1 MIKTKK
7 NLIIF
12 MPFIGGGGVEKNLF
26 IIANHLSKKF
36 KKIKICTLSRKKLG
50 EFNKNIKY
58 LGPKKNINEKINI
71 KVKYLISLFILF
83 RFLIKNKNSTV
94 FAFQAN
100 IYCIVLCK
108 LLKVKIIV
116 RSNSSPSG
124 WYHNFFK
131 KIIYKY
137 LISKADCVIVNSIEF
152 KKQMQKKF
160 NIFVNCIFNP
170 LDLKKIRKLSNSGL
184 ADPFFNK
191 NKCLKLI
198 NLGRFTDQKDQITIL
213 KACKILK
220 DKLNFRLLIFGRGI
234 EKNNMQKFIFD
245 NDLNKNV
252 KLRNFVENP
261 YKAINQ
267 SDIFILSSK
276 YEGLPNVLLE
286 AASLK
291 KIILSTKCPTG
302 PKEILLNGKGGV
314 FFKVGDYQ
322 ELAYK
327 IKHIKN
333 NKKKMN
339 KKINLCF
346 KNLKRYDYKVNLD
359 KYYTLVKNI
368 MQTN

>member
-1 MIKTKK
+1 MINNKD
-7 NLIIF
+7 LILF
-12 MPFIGGGGVEKNLF
+12 MPFIDGGGVEKNLF

-36 KKIKICTLSRKKLG
+36 KNIKICTLTRNKLG
-50 EFNKNIKY
+50 RFNSKIKY

-71 KVKYLISLFILF
+71 RLKYLICLFILF
-83 RFLIKNKNSTV
+83 KFLIKNRNSTV
-94 FAFQAN
+94 FSFQAN
-100 IYCIVLCK
+100 IYCIILCK
-108 LLKVKIIV
+108 LLSVKIIV

-124 WYHNFFK
+124 WYHNFLK
-131 KIIYKY
+131 KIIYRY

-152 KKQMQKKF
+152 KKQMQTKF

-170 LDLKKIRKLSNSGL
+170 LDLKNIQKLSNLGL
-184 ADPFFNK
+184 TDSFFNK

-220 DKLNFRLLIFGRGI
+220 NSFDFRLLIFGRGI
-234 EKNNMQKFIFD
+234 EKNKLQKFIFD
-245 NDLNKNV
+245 NGLNKNV
-252 KLRNFVENP
+252 KLRNFIENP
-261 YKAINQ
+261 YKVMNQ

-291 KIILSTKCPTG
+291 KIILSTRCPTG

-314 FFKVGDYQ
+314 FFKIGDYK
-322 ELAYK
+322 ELALK
-327 IKHIKN
+327 IEYIKN

-339 KKINLCF
+339 KKVNLCF
-346 KNLKRYDYKVNLD
+346 KNLKKYDYKVNLN

-368 MQTN
+368 TQTN